1 VDGIEL
7 LERACADAWPALV
20 DEPLGQWRMR
30 AAGGFTGRANS
41 TLAVGAPDRPVTR
54 ALYAAGGFAAR
65 HGIPARVQVPV
76 GSPFE
81 AEFTAAGWRSDD
93 QHPVADGVLV
103 LAGELSALAGEVPDE
118 VTTTAQPP
126 EDWWPLAVGEPEPTP
141 AQRHVLT
148 AGNDLRF
155 GLARITGRLAG
166 VVRGAVVGELLHI
179 GRLAVD
185 PDFRRRGLARAV
197 MAATAAWAQ
206 GRGALRYVLQV
217 TENNHA
223 AVALYRDLGA
233 TEHHRY
239 RYWVP
244 AT

>member
-1 VDGIEL
+1 MNPIEL

-41 TLAVGAPDRPVTR
+41 TLVVGAPDRPVTR
-54 ALYAAGGFAAR
+54 ALYAVGGFAAR
-65 HGIPARVQVPV
+65 HGIPARIQVPV

-81 AEFTAAGWRSDD
+81 DEFTASGWHSDNS
-93 QHPVADGVLV
+93 HSGADGVLV
-103 LAGELSALAGEVPDE
+103 MTGPVAALTGDFTDE
-118 VTTTAQPP
+118 VSAAPQPP
-126 EDWWPLAVGEPEPTP
+126 EDWWPLAIGTTDPTP

-148 AGNDLRF
+148 AGSGLTF
-155 GLARITGRLAG
+155 GLARISGKLAA
-166 VVRGAVVGELLHI
+166 VVRGAVVGDLLHV

-197 MAATAAWAQ
+197 MAASAAWAQ

-217 TENNHA
+217 TESNHA
-223 AVALYRDLGA
+223 AIALYRSLGA

-244 AT
+244 TT